1 MRGENLQANN
11 GDIFLNGNPGVE
23 IDEAHLEHPY
33 ALLLQP
39 MSQYQ
44 V

>member
-1 MRGENLQANN
+1 MATL
-11 GDIFLNGNPGVE
+11 GVE